1 MARFNVPQ
9 QPKPRAYEIENFL
22 GVDLTNAPNL
32 VAVNRSPEAPNMIRD
47 TVGKIKK
54 RDGVSFVKNYSAKGS
69 CTYQITTNAEDGDKV
84 YIYNVRL
91 AATTGTPTTN
101 QFFIGSTIAETA
113 TNLAAAIEAAVSLS
127 TGELVFES
135 FDVTV
140 DDDTITITEKTS
152 GGRTPLEAGTEGTI
166 VVVSGTPVVSKVTG
180 INGVHILPPL
190 PFDVVIPA
198 GRMTG
203 DCDGDGYFAGGDL
216 DYLYAHYG
224 EALGP
229 TPSIE
234 MQAADLV
241 GDGQITSTD
250 LSALLARLLNAYT
263 YSSTTTR
270 DLLEVWG
277 TKYDLG
283 ITTTDWAY
291 YVDIAVSGVKT
302 GMVATLELE
311 PDVVGQSY
319 LDYIGVVPTVI
330 CGENTIRVY
339 SKLLPIQAIN
349 AKLNVTTGSMRKII
363 HAGQV
368 IYSDEATPVAL
379 YSTAADTF
387 SKSEVMNDS
396 LWILDGKAFLEYDGE
411 TCAAVTGYT
420 PVIIIGRDPSGGGT
434 LLEEINLIQDAKIVK
449 FLGTVSDTVY
459 YLPHTSITAV
469 TLVQK
474 MDGSGVMQTV
484 SADDY
489 TVDTTAGTVTFDTA
503 PGVSP
508 ITGEDNVY
516 ITYTKS
522 ITGYSDRINKCDICT
537 LYGVGGARDRLFV
550 SGNPDYPHY
559 DWFSAQNDP
568 TYFGDLSY
576 CVVGHASSAIMGYSI
591 VNDYLV
597 THKTREE
604 NDENAS
610 LRAGE
615 IVSGKAVFTIQG
627 SYPASG
633 ALSKHAFAE
642 LGVEPVY
649 LTVKKDISAI
659 TPSDLLGER
668 YSQERSYY
676 ISEALKAEDDTDLA
690 NAFGYTFNDFY
701 YLSVGSKVYILDS
714 LQFSVDKNKPYSS
727 RQYECYYF
735 TGINARV
742 MWQEDGYLYF
752 GDLEGNIKK
761 FDPEVAN
768 DEGVAIQAYWDTPEL
783 DGDSFAYR
791 KTFTYIAVRMASAPA
806 TGIRISSRVRG
817 LWDEWGTIKDYTAEA
832 MYFDFTELDFAALSF
847 STDDTPRTIGTK
859 IKIKNVDKVQFRLEN
874 NVLDQ
879 PFGLYKLRIEYFE
892 NGRYAK

>member
-1 MARFNVPQ
+1 MARFNVPA

-22 GVDLTNAPNL
+22 GVDLTNAPNS

-54 RDGVSFVKNYSAKGS
+54 RDGVSFVKNYSTKGS
-69 CTYQITTNAEDGDKV
+69 CTYQITTNAVDGDKV
-84 YIYNVRL
+84 YIYDQTFTAVS
-91 AATTGTPTTN
+91 ATPTN
-101 QFFIGSTIAETA
+101 KQFLVGLTIDATA
-113 TNLAAAIEAAVSLS
+113 ANLAQAIEDAVDP
-127 TGELVFES
+127 GDELIFED

-140 DDDTITITEKTS
+140 STDTITITEKVS
-152 GGRTPLEAGTEGTI
+152 KGRTPSGAGTEGDI
-166 VVVSGTPVVSKVTG
+166 VIVSGTPVVSKVTG
-180 INGVHILPPL
+180 INGVHSLPHSP
-190 PFDVVIPA
+190 
-198 GRMTG
+198 
-203 DCDGDGYFAGGDL
+203 
-216 DYLYAHYG
+216 
-224 EALGP
+224 
-229 TPSIE
+229 
-234 MQAADLV
+234 
-241 GDGQITSTD
+241 
-250 LSALLARLLNAYT
+250 
-263 YSSTTTR
+263 
-270 DLLEVWG
+270 
-277 TKYDLG
+277 
-283 ITTTDWAY
+283 
-291 YVDIAVSGVKT
+291 
-302 GMVATLELE
+302 
-311 PDVVGQSY
+311 
-319 LDYIGVVPTVI
+319 
-330 CGENTIRVY
+330 
-339 SKLLPIQAIN
+339 
-349 AKLNVTTGSMRKII
+349 SMRKII
-363 HAGQV
+363 HAGTMM
-368 IYSDEATPVAL
+368 YSDEATPTAL
-379 YSTAADTF
+379 YSTAADNF
-387 SKSEVMNDS
+387 SVSEVMNES

-411 TCAAVTGYT
+411 TCAPVVGYT
-420 PVIIIGRDPSGGGT
+420 PTIIIGRAPKGGGT

-449 FLGTVSDTVY
+449 FLGTGYDRRY
-459 YLPHTSITAV
+459 YLPHTDIAAV
-469 TLVQK
+469 TLVQV
-474 MDGSGVMQTV
+474 MDSSGVMQTV
-484 SADDY
+484 SPADYD
-489 TVDTTAGTVTFDTA
+489 VDLTAGTVLFGTTKA
-503 PGVSP
+503 PGESP

-522 ITGYSDRINKCDICT
+522 ITGYADRINKCDICT
-537 LYGVGGARDRLFV
+537 RYGMGGARDRLFV

-576 CVVGHASSAIMGYSI
+576 CIVGHASSAIMGYSI

-597 THKTREE
+597 THKTREK

-615 IVSGKAVFTIQG
+615 LIGGKAVFTIQG

-633 ALSKHAFAE
+633 ALSKHSFAE

-659 TPSDLLGER
+659 TPSDILGER

-676 ISEALKAEDDTDLA
+676 ISEALKAESDADLS

-701 YLSVGSKVYILDS
+701 YLSVGSKVYIMDS

-752 GDLEGNIKK
+752 GDVDGNIKK

-783 DGDSFAYR
+783 DGDSFAYK
-791 KTFTYIAVRMASAPA
+791 KTFTYIAVRIASAPA

-817 LWDEWGTIKDYTAEA
+817 IWDEGGAIKDYTAEA
-832 MYFDFTELDFAALSF
+832 MYFDFTKLDFAALSF

-859 IKIKNVDKVQFRLEN
+859 MKIKNVDKVQFRLQN

-879 PFGLYKLRIEYFE
+879 PFGIYKLRIEYFE
-892 NGRYAK
+892 SGRYAK